1 MPAKERII
9 LHIDDD
15 DDDRQLVEEA
25 ILEVDPSLVVQ
36 QAKNG
41 DQGLAL
47 LRQLVTSENAPC
59 LVVIDL
65 NMPGMDGKQLIIEI
79 KKEVALNGIPLV
91 IFTTSSNEMDKLF
104 ANRENIELI
113 VKPPSVSSL
122 QTAIRR
128 MLNLAQ

>member
-25 ILEVDPSLVVQ
+25 ILEVDPSLVVR

-47 LRQLVTSENAPC
+47 LQQLVSSQNAPC

-65 NMPGMDGKQLIIEI
+65 NMPGMDGKQLIMEI

-122 QTAIRR
+122 QASIRR
-128 MLNLAQ
+128 MLKLAQ